1 MKKNLLRLSFIAS
14 IAISTINLSAQNT
27 KRALFL
33 GNSYTYYNNLPQ
45 LTSDVALSVG
55 DTLIVDSNTPGG
67 TSFSDHV
74 TNPTSLAL
82 IGEGGWDYVILQE
95 QSQMP
100 SFPIGQVEQDVF
112 PFATQLNDLILT
124 DNPCAETMFYM
135 TWGREEGDA
144 SNCAFWPP
152 VCTYEGM
159 DDLLRE
165 RYVMMAEMN
174 EAEVSP
180 VGAVWRHIRENYPDI
195 NLYASDG
202 SHPSPEGSY
211 AAAVCFY
218 TSIFKKNPQLIT
230 FNYTIDDAVETII
243 KNTVE
248 SVVFN
253 AQSTWYHGA
262 YLPAASLNVQVVS
275 DLNYSFENTSMYAN
289 EYYIGIDGQY
299 QAFTDEFNYTFP
311 AAGQY
316 TVSIIASQCGVSDT
330 NEYIVNAGV
339 SNVLN
344 IQQEEM
350 MIYPNPANG
359 FVMLDM
365 AGQVGTANVMIF
377 DITGSCVKQINCNK
391 GESISIDE
399 LSAGVYTLQ
408 CNMTTK
414 RYVGTLIIE

>member
-1 MKKNLLRLSFIAS
+1 MAREYQCPLIRATRS
-14 IAISTINLSAQNT
+14 IFSD
-27 KRALFL
+27 
-33 GNSYTYYNNLPQ
+33 NSLPQ

-100 SFPIGQVEQDVF
+100 SFPITQVEQDVF
-112 PFATQLNDLILT
+112 PFATQLNELILT

-174 EAEVSP
+174 DAEVSP

-195 NLYASDG
+195 NLYSSDG

-248 SVVFN
+248 TIVFD
-253 AQSTWYHGA
+253 AQSTWYLGA
-262 YLPAASLNVQVVS
+262 YAPVASLDVEVVS
-275 DLNYSFENTSMYAN
+275 DLQYSFVNTSTYAN

-299 QAFTDEFNYTFP
+299 QALTGELDYTFP
-311 AAGQY
+311 APGQY
-316 TVSIIASQCGVSDT
+316 TVSVIAGQCGVADT
-330 NEYIVNAGV
+330 NDYIINATI

-344 IQQEEM
+344 LESEAM
-350 MIYPNPANG
+350 MIYPNPADEQVT
-359 FVMLDM
+359 FVMQGNTGNTSVMIYDM
-365 AGQVGTANVMIF
+365 AGAF
-377 DITGSCVKQINCNK
+377 VKQITCTQ
-391 GESISIDE
+391 GESISIED
-399 LSAGVYTLQ
+399 LSSGVYTVRCQLPSKQ
-408 CNMTTK
+408 L
-414 RYVGTLIIE
+414 VGSLIVR